1 MSDLHHECG
10 LVAICHLPGA
20 TKSSL
25 VPSQGAGEVSRLVPR
40 MLLDIQN
47 RGQLS
52 AGMTVWN
59 PDRNQLLTTYK

>member
-1 MSDLHHECG
+1 
-10 LVAICHLPGA
+10 VPGGRP
-20 TKSSL
+20 KK
-25 VPSQGAGEVSRLVPR
+25 VSRLVPR

-59 PDRNQLLTTYK
+59 PGRSQLLATLKDVGSVSEVFRARAIAANMKA